1 MPKPPQQRIRKTLS
15 SKSTV
20 FVLLII
26 LILICWAITQNLS
39 RQKMVSEESKRL
51 EKEILE
57 LEKQNLELSSLI
69 EYFASQEYIE
79 KEAREKLNLGKPG
92 EKIVIMPQEQ
102 KNNEMLV
109 NNEEEKEQDFKNAFL
124 KWWKYFF
131 GN

>member
-1 MPKPPQQRIRKTLS
+1 
-15 SKSTV
+15 
-20 FVLLII
+20 VLLII

>member
-1 MPKPPQQRIRKTLS
+1 MPKPPQPRIRKTLS